1 MRDIGSGHVNPV
13 QESGILEHGE
23 DVLAVVMDFRLEAW
37 VTQCTT
43 E

>member
-1 MRDIGSGHVNPV
+1 MRDVGSSYVNPV

-23 DVLAVVMDFRLEAW
+23 NVLAVVMDFRLEAW
-37 VTQCTT
+37 VTQGTT